1 MKNRVLLV
9 LVIAAGVVWLAGD
22 KIASWVRPVAL
33 AVFAGSLALL
43 LWPRIRPSGR
53 SSSSPSS
60 ATSPSSDPSKPESTK
75 DLWDAVDRGED
86 PTAR

>member
-9 LVIAAGVVWLAGD
+9 VVVAAGVAWLAGD
-22 KIASWVRPVAL
+22 KLASWVRPVAL

-43 LWPRIRPSGR
+43 LWPRIRPR
-53 SSSSPSS
+53 SSSPTSSSDSPPSS
-60 ATSPSSDPSKPESTK
+60 SSGESPKE
-75 DLWDAVDRGED
+75 LWDAIDRGED

>member
-1 MKNRVLLV
+1 MKNRILLV
-9 LVIAAGVVWLAGD
+9 LVVAAGVVWLAGD

-43 LWPRIRPSGR
+43 LWPRIRTSGR
-53 SSSSPSS
+53 SSSSTPGDPSS
-60 ATSPSSDPSKPESTK
+60 PSPDPSSKE
-75 DLWDAVDRGED
+75 LWDAVDRGED

>member
-9 LVIAAGVVWLAGD
+9 VVVAAGVIWLAGD

-33 AVFAGSLALL
+33 AVFAGALALL

-53 SSSSPSS
+53 SSTAPPSS
-60 ATSPSSDPSKPESTK
+60 GEPSKPESSK
-75 DLWDAVDRGED
+75 ELWDAVDRGED
-86 PTAR
+86 PTAP

>member
-1 MKNRVLLV
+1 MKNRILLV
-9 LVIAAGVVWLAGD
+9 LVVAAGVVWLAGD

-43 LWPRIRPSGR
+43 LWPRIRGSAPKPPA
-53 SSSSPSS
+53 SPD
-60 ATSPSSDPSKPESTK
+60 APESSK
-75 DLWDAVDRGED
+75 DLWDAIDRGDD